1 MEKQAAAGA
10 GLYPMKNL
18 FRLAVLQTTAA
29 RHGRLRVYRFAADAQ
44 LKDQVMVGTRR
55 AYGGAGFDR
64 LAALGGDGL

>member
-1 MEKQAAAGA
+1 
-10 GLYPMKNL
+10 MKNL

-44 LKDQVMVGTRR
+44 LKDQVMSVPASLR
-55 AYGGAGFDR
+55 GAGFDR